1 MIKVYFEIFGK
12 KLVKELD
19 DEFKNMTDAQIE
31 YWLRGKIK
39 IDKIDRGSATG
50 YEPEISDVLKDI
62 FGLNKHT

>member
-31 YWLRGKIK
+31 YWVRGQIRV
-39 IDKIDRGSATG
+39 DKIERESTTG
-50 YEPEISDVLKDI
+50 YEPEIPDVLKDI
-62 FGLNKHT
+62 FGLK